1 MGDGWAWVSL
11 SAHSTDLSSD
21 GLRDVLPGSVVSRR
35 NPHLASVRFKGPGSR
50 ASLDELLLELAE
62 YLSSHRDT
70 LLSRLGHAD
79 IQLRVGWSP
88 RSPQESLAVSWTLLT
103 ALAEIRADVV
113 IDTYDETDEIG
124 EPAL

>member
-11 SAHSTDLSSD
+11 SAHSTD
-21 GLRDVLPGSVVSRR
+21 
-35 NPHLASVRFKGPGSR
+35 
-50 ASLDELLLELAE
+50 
-62 YLSSHRDT
+62 
-70 LLSRLGHAD
+70 SRLTGS
-79 IQLRVGWSP
+79 GTC
-88 RSPQESLAVSWTLLT
+88 SLARSWTLLA

>member
-1 MGDGWAWVSL
+1 
-11 SAHSTDLSSD
+11 
-21 GLRDVLPGSVVSRR
+21 
-35 NPHLASVRFKGPGSR
+35 LASVRFKGPGSR

-88 RSPQESLAVSWTLLT
+88 NRSRIMT
-103 ALAEIRADVV
+103 ALV
-113 IDTYDETDEIG
+113 
-124 EPAL
+124 LML